1 MSEGLL
7 REFVKS
13 RRDVVRRQKYGVSSD
28 AVSVSVSVLCS
39 APIAPSRQGCGSA
52 ALPAA
57 LALIRGASD
66 VMRA

>member
-1 MSEGLL
+1 MSGLL

-28 AVSVSVSVLCS
+28 AVSVSVLCS

-57 LALIRGASD
+57 LELIRGASD
-66 VMRA
+66 IMRA

>member
-28 AVSVSVSVLCS
+28 AVSVSVLCS

-57 LALIRGASD
+57 LELIRGASD
-66 VMRA
+66 IMRA